1 MRTNKSEQKK
11 KKLENI
17 RNCLPSITSKQ
28 RKKIKKERKG
38 SGLKTMGK
46 LEHEERKNKRRKEKK
61 S

>member
-11 KKLENI
+11 KKLEKI
-17 RNCLPSITSKQ
+17 QNCLPSIASKQ
-28 RKKIKKERKG
+28 RKKIKKGRKE
-38 SGLKTMGK
+38 SGLKTVGK